1 MSPMSGMRYCATE
14 KMSNIDWEQF
24 MTFMMEERRA
34 QREDDGSCGRERK
47 RLSRNVRAWNCKGH

>member
-1 MSPMSGMRYCATE
+1 MSTMSGMRYCATE

-34 QREDDGSCGRERK
+34 QLEDARELREREK
-47 RLSRNVRAWNCKGH
+47 EAE